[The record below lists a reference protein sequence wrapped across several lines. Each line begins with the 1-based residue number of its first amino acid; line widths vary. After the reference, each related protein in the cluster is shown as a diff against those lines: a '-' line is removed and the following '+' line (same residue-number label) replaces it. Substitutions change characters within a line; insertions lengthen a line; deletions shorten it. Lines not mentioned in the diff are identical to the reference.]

1 MPIPNWVNFES
12 AERSAATMSRG
23 LYGADAAWAELLA
36 NAQGVLANRT
46 DDLLN
51 VNFDSYDFDEWS
63 DLVAA
68 ARVLDLAATDRGLGA
83 SKNRKTSAILAVCAF
98 GMAGTSV
105 SSHAVI
111 DSQRLLQMDL
121 TPGELTAIAVN
132 SPKLCRVLYRQLP
145 EGTPHRRCLEG
156 LTMFLVSGNDC
167 HFDNAAE
174 ELRQASYEENNPWEG
189 YLLRLCRLSM
199 HHLRNLSVARVLG
212 PHADNLP
219 EGYLDKLVED
229 SPLLLP
235 SQYEAIDNEVIF
247 ATDRNLLI
255 TLPTGTGKTLLGEF
269 VLLSSLRRSPGLV
282 CYIAPY
288 VALGRQVAE
297 KVSAHVPSH
306 VRVRR
311 LVGGYREPDQI
322 DPVNRPE
329 VLVATPER
337 FDAMLRLSPD
347 LLPQIKCVVVDEAH
361 MIGNTRRGIM
371 LEGILT
377 RLRLADVR
385 GEQMPR
391 FVLLSAVLSNSDSL
405 AKWMGIEP
413 DGIIRGTWR
422 PSAKRLLRWT
432 EDGQLRLH
440 AGDDPLRQEPSD
452 VLGQTHLPWPEKG
465 FYLERHFGDRRKQE
479 PKALVNIAYLADY
492 AFQQFGQPVLC
503 VSATRRRTRQLAA
516 ELSRRF
522 PVLEPIPVSIQR
534 IVDFIDLEYPYLR
547 PLNDA
552 LRKGVAYHNSS
563 LPHAVRERIEQA
575 VERRE
580 LKVVAATT
588 TLAEGVDLPFRVTI
602 LADWLMFDGVK
613 GMPMD
618 SLLFRNI
625 AGRCGRAGQFTEG
638 DTIVFDNPVGE
649 SQLTAPGRRSGLQN
663 AIFFS
668 PQHPELPSA
677 IGRLESQQ
685 VIPAVGSQLLAAI
698 AENPDLED
706 LESQF
711 NEFSFA
717 RQTYQSS
724 IAAERVETAIMGIL
738 DPSEGQ
744 PMAIRESP
752 IRLTPLGEAAS
763 RGGLSPETA
772 RRLSL
777 CLADLSGSGNSRQ
790 DLIGICDAILK
801 ALSDVAEQGNP
812 DVRKGV
818 ANPRSR
824 PVVKPDDFELTL
836 DMWLAGKSTVEI
848 FSSLSNNKNSRRQPD
863 LETWLEGVS
872 DESSWTD
879 RFADFH
885 NFVNDVFGHFLPWIL
900 RAARYLNE
908 SGEDCE
914 QPWSDWANFVEF
926 GVDNEL
932 AVQLIDDGVVTD
944 REKARALG
952 HRVSEVLELDDPVAP
967 ELEIFWKEMV
977 FSPSPH
983 LMELLDKWTGE
994 RGGRFN
1000 PTEDQMIRSNDS
1012 ALR

>member
-1 MPIPNWVNFES
+1 MPIPHWVNFES
-12 AERSAATMSRG
+12 AERSAAAMSRG
-23 LYGADAAWAELLA
+23 LSGADAAWSELLA
-36 NAQGVLANRT
+36 NAQAVLASRT
-46 DDLLN
+46 DNLLDI
-51 VNFDSYDFDEWS
+51 NFDSYDFDQWS

-68 ARVLDLAATDRGLGA
+68 ARVLDLAATDRGLSQ

-111 DSQRLLQMDL
+111 DNQRLLELDL
-121 TPGELTAIAVN
+121 SPGELTALAVN
-132 SPKLCRVLYRQLP
+132 SPKLCRILFRRLP
-145 EGTPHRRCLEG
+145 EGTPYRKCVEN
-156 LTMFLVSGNDC
+156 LTTFLVSGDDR
-167 HFDNAAE
+167 HFEIAAAE
-174 ELRQASYEENNPWEG
+174 LRRASYEENNPWEG
-189 YLLRLCRLSM
+189 YLLRLCRLSI
-199 HHLRNLSVARVLG
+199 HHVRNLSVARVL
-212 PHADNLP
+212 AEYEDILP
-219 EGYLDKLVED
+219 EGYVDKLVED

-235 SQYEAIDNEVIF
+235 SQYEAIANESIF

-269 VLLSSLRRSPGLV
+269 VLLSSLGRDPGLV

-297 KVSAHVPSH
+297 KVSAHVPNH

-322 DPVNRPE
+322 DPANLPE

-347 LLPQIKCVVVDEAH
+347 LLSHIKCVVVDEAH
-361 MIGNTRRGIM
+361 MIGNTHRGIM

-385 GEQMPR
+385 GEEMPR

-405 AKWMGIEP
+405 ANWMGIEP
-413 DGIIRGTWR
+413 DDIIRGTWR

-432 EDGQLRLH
+432 EDGQLKLH

-452 VLGQTHLPWPEKG
+452 VLGQTDLPWPETG
-465 FYLERHFGDRRKQE
+465 FYLERHFGDRRRQE

-492 AFQQFGQPVLC
+492 AFRQFGHPVLC
-503 VSATRRRTRQLAA
+503 VSATRRRTRQLAV

-522 PVLEPIPVSIQR
+522 PILEPLPASIQQ
-534 IVDFIDLEYPYLR
+534 IVDFIVSEYPYLR
-547 PLNDA
+547 PLVDA
-552 LRKGVAYHNSS
+552 LYRGVAYHNSS

-613 GMPMD
+613 GRPMD

-638 DTIVFDNPVGE
+638 DTIVFDNPIGD
-649 SQLTAPGRRSGLQN
+649 SQLTAPGRRSSLQN

-668 PQHPELPSA
+668 PHNPELPSA
-677 IGRLESQQ
+677 IGRLETQQ
-685 VIPAVGSQLLAAI
+685 VKPAIGSQLLAAI

-706 LESQF
+706 LEAKF
-711 NEFSFA
+711 NAYSFA

-724 IAAERVETAIMGIL
+724 IAAERIETAIIGIL

-752 IRLTPLGEAAS
+752 IRLTPLGEAANRS
-763 RGGLSPETA
+763 GLSPDTA
-772 RRLSL
+772 RRLSS
-777 CLADLSGSGNSRQ
+777 CLAGLSESGNSRQ

-824 PVVKPDDFELTL
+824 PVVKPDDFELAL
-836 DMWLAGKSTVEI
+836 DMWLAGKSAVEI

-900 RAARYLNE
+900 RASRYLNE
-908 SGEDCE
+908 SDEDCE
-914 QPWSDWANFVEF
+914 QPWSVWANFVEF

-932 AVQLIDDGVVTD
+932 AVQLIDDGAVTD
-944 REKARALG
+944 REKACALG
-952 HRVSEVLELDDPVAP
+952 HRVSEVLERDDPVAP
-967 ELEIFWKEMV
+967 EVEIYWKEMV
-977 FSPSPH
+977 GSSNPR
-983 LMELLDKWTGE
+983 LMGLLDKWT
-994 RGGRFN
+994 RKSARQIN
-1000 PTEDQMIRSNDS
+1000 PVEDQMIHWE
-1012 ALR
+1012 